1 MNPQPPVIKS
11 ETMLLYAKKGLSL
24 GRVYFLQKRTGHKIR
39 SLMERICKKCASDP
53 MSHSFKRLT
62 ERSGVLIYYSHP
74 AAAKLYDDT
83 EGILQH
89 IDHRLALHGNRKWSC
104 IFDGDGFD
112 IKHAMQLQMGMGL
125 VQLLSEKYG
134 ETLQEIKVINPT
146 WHISG
151 MLKILSSMI
160 NSKLF
165 AKIKMIDDRKYSV
178 LEFL

>member
-1 MNPQPPVIKS
+1 
-11 ETMLLYAKKGLSL
+11 
-24 GRVYFLQKRTGHKIR
+24 
-39 SLMERICKKCASDP
+39 MERICKKCASDP

-89 IDHRLALHGNRKWSC
+89 IDHMLALHGNRKWSC